1 MIKISKIAA
10 TLQYGIVFSG
20 LLLAMLYFIL
30 CCGMALL
37 IVPPIIAIIQK
48 IKLTEVMIIGSM
60 LFGAGCLLFSG
71 YHLLKEGVIRRKI
84 KRWLGD
90 AVLLRAISKKLLSA
104 GIPSSSKI
112 QIEFVYNRKK
122 KKQVS
127 LPGKLLQIQ
136 TIFSRYADREI
147 QILYSPKYDQ
157 VMILKDK

>member
-71 YHLLKEGVIRRKI
+71 YH
-84 KRWLGD
+84 
-90 AVLLRAISKKLLSA
+90 
-104 GIPSSSKI
+104 
-112 QIEFVYNRKK
+112 Y
-122 KKQVS
+122 
-127 LPGKLLQIQ
+127 
-136 TIFSRYADREI
+136 
-147 QILYSPKYDQ
+147 
-157 VMILKDK
+157 

>member
-1 MIKISKIAA
+1 M
-10 TLQYGIVFSG
+10 GRDVC
-20 LLLAMLYFIL
+20 YFQD
-30 CCGMALL
+30 
-37 IVPPIIAIIQK
+37 III
-48 IKLTEVMIIGSM
+48 
-60 LFGAGCLLFSG
+60 
-71 YHLLKEGVIRRKI
+71 KEGVIRRKI
-84 KRWLGD
+84 KRWLED
-90 AVLLRAISKKLLSA
+90 AVLLSAISKKLLSA

-112 QIEFVYNRKK
+112 QIEFVYNGKK